1 MEKKLIKYM
10 IPMIVIIVGVLWY
23 LLSCDLS
30 SNERLRESTYVMQM
44 DTEKCAD
51 KNNSIETKEFSGIEI
66 KLISVHVCG
75 AVVKPGVYQLE
86 EGARVIQAIEAA
98 GGVCNDAK
106 QDYLNLACFLRDGDK
121 IYVPS
126 AEEIES
132 GDIPDNTYETIENI
146 LCININTATKSEL
159 MQLPG
164 IGESKADSIILYRK
178 EHGNFKTTEDI
189 MLING
194 IKEAVYNQ
202 IKDYIKVQN

>member
-10 IPMIVIIVGVLWY
+10 IPMIVVIVGVLWY

-98 GGVCNDAK
+98 GGVFNDAK